1 MMNKLNK
8 LLRRSCLLLLIFS
21 SQTVFGQKFTFS
33 TNVLSWATLSPNIGV
48 EAILSSHV
56 SLDLNLTVH
65 PFDYKSDPMQ
75 FVVVQPEVRYWLG
88 RPQARHFFGLNAFY
102 VDKNFTLNDDRY
114 KGHGFGAG
122 VSYGYSWVLSDHWNI
137 EASLGVGIMR
147 VRQFNFGKEESQPAE
162 INYEKWL
169 PVPSKCA
176 VSFVYILK

>member
-1 MMNKLNK
+1 MINKLNK
-8 LLRRSCLLLLIFS
+8 LLRVSCLLFLLGFS
-21 SQTVFGQKFTFS
+21 QAVSAQKLAFS
-33 TNVLSWATLSPNIGV
+33 TNVLSWATLSPNLGI

-56 SLDLNLTVH
+56 SLDLHLTYR
-65 PFDYKSDPMQ
+65 PFDYKSDPMR
-75 FVVVQPEVRYWLG
+75 VTIVQPEVRYWLG
-88 RPQARHFFGLNAFY
+88 RPQARHFLGLNAFY
-102 VDKNFTLNDDRY
+102 VDNNVTWKSDRF

-147 VRQFNFGKEESQPAE
+147 ARQFRFHKEEQMPAE